1 MDAYLNLLKGKRTK
15 KIKELKDNLKKRE
28 ELQNKITEL
37 KNQRFKLQKNELDK
51 DNENKMFNK
60 QYNIL
65 YNANKEKKDKI
76 KQDLREVKKTNKI
89 LLEEFQKLQ
98 VNIRHEMDFF
108 RKEITKDLKPL
119 SSMIISKFSIN
130 KNI

>member
-1 MDAYLNLLKGKRTK
+1 MDAYLNLLKGKRTN